1 MALNVPAS
9 GPRKNQ
15 EVRIMK
21 PQRKTRNL
29 FRRKSQAGTTLIEAL
44 IALVVLFIVL
54 VSIMALAVTAIKI
67 TENQGHLASRT
78 AEYATDKMEQL
89 LALAYP
95 DPSSDTTVFPTAP
108 AGGNDL
114 TIGGSADPGNPVA
127 GYVDYLDVNGNLLH
141 VNGTTLVGNWYYI
154 RVWQISAPA
163 GTSHLK
169 QITVASRVSS
179 MIATGGLLPQSTVVS
194 LKSDPL

>member
-1 MALNVPAS
+1 
-9 GPRKNQ
+9 
-15 EVRIMK
+15 MK
-21 PQRKTRNL
+21 RPTKAHDL
-29 FRRKSQAGTTLIEAL
+29 FRRKSEAGTTLIETL
-44 IALVVLFIVL
+44 IALIVLFIVSM
-54 VSIMALAVTAIKI
+54 SIMTLAVTAIKT

-89 LALAYP
+89 LSLAYADPYSNTAVFPIALA
-95 DPSSDTTVFPTAP
+95 
-108 AGGNDL
+108 GGQGL

-127 GYVDYLDVNGNLLH
+127 GYVDYLDVNGNLLQ
-141 VNGTTLVGNWYYI
+141 VNGTSPVGNWYYI

-169 QITVASRVSS
+169 QITVTSRVSS
-179 MIATGGLLPQSTVVS
+179 MIATGGLLPQTTVVS